1 MKAHLGWIH
10 PPLLSLLVR
19 QIFPLK
25 HQVPIEPW
33 HTKSK
38 WLQKVERNTTS
49 SKVSTGPNVLEVV
62 HADHVDDGADHTPP
76 VLHHAGQQ
84 RLQPVLIGKSL
95 PFHFRKTAS

>member
-19 QIFPLK
+19 QVFPLK

-33 HTKSK
+33 DTKSK
-38 WLQKVERNTTS
+38 CLQKVERNSTS

-95 PFHFRKTAS
+95 PFHFRKTTS